1 MLLSDI
7 SIRNA
12 ALYKQLITPFEDK
25 LLSPASYD
33 IRLGPQL
40 IEWPGTKYE
49 KKIDIS
55 KETYRME
62 QGAFVLGTT
71 IETLYIP
78 KNLGG
83 KFEGKS
89 SLGRQGLMT
98 HVTAGFID
106 PGFRGQI
113 TLELHNVNKASLGL
127 YYGMKIGQL
136 AFHVMD
142 QLPAQTYATGHH
154 YQNQLGPQKALANI
168 IIEEEW

>member
-7 SIRNA
+7 SIRDA
-12 ALYKQLITPFEDK
+12 AQYKQLITPFEDN

-33 IRLGPQL
+33 VRLGPQL

-55 KETYRME
+55 KETYRMK

-71 IETLYIP
+71 IETLNIP

-89 SLGRQGLMT
+89 
-98 HVTAGFID
+98 
-106 PGFRGQI
+106 
-113 TLELHNVNKASLGL
+113 SLGL